1 MAPRFPCLV
10 CNRIVGNNH
19 EALQCYGCARW
30 QHSVCGTNF
39 TKEQYLEL
47 TRAEYFVWYCNGC
60 APQFLNLSV
69 PTDTEMDLDV
79 APASPQPTDTEMD
92 VDIAS
97 ASPQP
102 STPPPSP
109 AAAQES
115 SFVVP
120 VEEEEPSLLDEPVQ
134 AVVMVPAELTFE
146 VIPRAT
152 ARGRPLLVD
161 SNGYAYGIHRERRGV
176 THWRCMRRGKDFKC
190 QAMVRQEG
198 DVFSHGIHEHAHA
211 SDTGTATKAKLVR
224 DVKEEALV
232 NPFQSAYTIAECLV
246 TQVDRAPNQRPVD
259 YLGKIG
265 NRRRQQGR
273 PKHPTDLE
281 FDLAMDHVPT
291 EFEMADITVGT
302 RRHLLFLPQHQLDLL
317 KTARRWFVDATFKV
331 VKAPFTQLWS
341 VHTFARVDNK
351 TTQLPLA
358 FALMSGKRRRD
369 YQAVLQALK
378 GELRR
383 LHGEDAFFSLEAA
396 LADFEAAVWQ
406 AFRQEF
412 PGVELRGCSFHW
424 GQAVFRKEL
433 GMQQGFN
440 TDPALH
446 HYCKQLLALPV
457 GDMGDESVKNKKK
470 LNAESESYV
479 QQASV
484 WFGRLMPDSGTSVAE
499 MRQVYEEVTLKFAGE
514 LEFEGD
520 VKEFMVPSQSVP
532 GGVPIEMIKPLEVNR
547 RPAVLVY
554 FHDGAM
560 VYGSRK
566 TAANICKILA
576 KEGRCVVINVEYRL
590 APEAKAPAC
599 YDDAKFVLRWVMM
612 NRSLI
617 GAGND
622 SKVGVGG
629 SGAGGN
635 IAATLAHEISGLA
648 FQLLVYPCVDFQFG
662 QYLTDDCQPIEPRSK
677 QHLTWCRDQF
687 LSSSEEATNA
697 RVSPLLQPSFVK
709 LPPALIIVAELDPLK
724 DACYEYKKKMKEAG
738 VEAES
743 LTVKGAVFG
752 FFSQPGHFQ
761 ETSRRALDKIL
772 SFLKKHSTS

>member
-1 MAPRFPCLV
+1 MAPRFPCLA

-19 EALQCYGCARW
+19 EALLCDGCARW
-30 QHSVCGTNF
+30 QHRVCGTNF

-47 TRAEYFVWYCNGC
+47 TRAEYFVWYCSGC
-60 APQFLNLSV
+60 ARLFFNLSV
-69 PTDTEMDLDV
+69 PTDTEMDLDI

-92 VDIAS
+92 VDITS

-120 VEEEEPSLLDEPVQ
+120 VEEEPSLLDEPVQ
-134 AVVMVPAELTFE
+134 AVAMVPAELTFE

-152 ARGRPLLVD
+152 ARGRPMLVD
-161 SNGYAYGIHRERRGV
+161 SDGYAYGIHRERHGV

-211 SDTGTATKAKLVR
+211 SDTGTATKAKL
-224 DVKEEALV
+224 
-232 NPFQSAYTIAECLV
+232 SAYTIAECLV
-246 TQVDRAPNQRPVD
+246 TQVDKAPNQRPVD
-259 YLGKIG
+259 YLGRIG

-281 FDLAMDHVPT
+281 FDLAMDHVPA

-302 RRHLLFLPQHQLDLL
+302 RRHLLFFTQHQLDLL

-351 TTQLPLA
+351 TKQLPLA

-424 GQAVFRKEL
+424 GQA
-433 GMQQGFN
+433 
-440 TDPALH
+440 
-446 HYCKQLLALPV
+446 LLALPYLPWEKV
-457 GDMGDESVKNKKK
+457 D
-470 LNAESESYV
+470 
-479 QQASV
+479 
-484 WFGRLMPDSGTSVAE
+484 P
-499 MRQVYEEVTLKFAGE
+499 TLQE
-514 LEFEGD
+514 L
-520 VKEFMVPSQSVP
+520 
-532 GGVPIEMIKPLEVNR
+532 
-547 RPAVLVY
+547 
-554 FHDGAM
+554 
-560 VYGSRK
+560 
-566 TAANICKILA
+566 
-576 KEGRCVVINVEYRL
+576 
-590 APEAKAPAC
+590 EAKATMEAQRHLCAYARHTWLDNTLWHPSSWSAF
-599 YDDAKFVLRWVMM
+599 YRFVRTNNDVEGWHRRLNSKAARWQL
-612 NRSLI
+612 NLY
-617 GAGND
+617 
-622 SKVGVGG
+622 
-629 SGAGGN
+629 
-635 IAATLAHEISGLA
+635 LLL
-648 FQLLVYPCVDFQFG
+648 QLLSGEAALVSVN
-662 QYLTDDCQPIEPRSK
+662 LTLLRESAIIRRQRKAAKNATGRLFKLWDQLIAREKTARQTLRAASK
-677 QHLTWCRDQF
+677 L
-687 LSSSEEATNA
+687 L
-697 RVSPLLQPSFVK
+697 PL
-709 LPPALIIVAELDPLK
+709 
-724 DACYEYKKKMKEAG
+724 
-738 VEAES
+738 
-743 LTVKGAVFG
+743 
-752 FFSQPGHFQ
+752 
-761 ETSRRALDKIL
+761 
-772 SFLKKHSTS
+772 

>member
-1 MAPRFPCLV
+1 MAPRFPCLA

-19 EALQCYGCARW
+19 EALQCDGCARW
-30 QHSVCGTNF
+30 QHRVCGTNF

-47 TRAEYFVWYCNGC
+47 TRAEYFVWYCSGC
-60 APQFLNLSV
+60 APQFFNLSV

-134 AVVMVPAELTFE
+134 AVAMVPAELTFE

-161 SNGYAYGIHRERRGV
+161 SDGYAYGIHRERRGV

-232 NPFQSAYTIAECLV
+232 NPFQ
-246 TQVDRAPNQRPVD
+246 
-259 YLGKIG
+259 IG

-281 FDLAMDHVPT
+281 FDLAMDHVPA

-302 RRHLLFLPQHQLDLL
+302 RRHLLFFTQHQLDLL

-341 VHTFARVDNK
+341 VHTFARGDNK
-351 TTQLPLA
+351 TKQLPLA

-369 YQAVLQALK
+369 YQAVLRALK

-424 GQAVFRKEL
+424 GQAVFCKIQEL

-446 HYCKQLLALPV
+446 HYCKQLLALPYLPWEKV
-457 GDMGDESVKNKKK
+457 DPTLQELEAEATMEAQRHLCAYVRHTWLDNTLWHPSSWSAFYRFVRTNNDVEGWHRRLNSKAVRGQLNLYLLLQLLSGEAALVSVNFTLLRESAIIRWQRKAAKN
-470 LNAESESYV
+470 AT
-479 QQASV
+479 
-484 WFGRLMPDSGTSVAE
+484 GRLFQLWDQLIARE
-499 MRQVYEEVTLKFAGE
+499 
-514 LEFEGD
+514 
-520 VKEFMVPSQSVP
+520 
-532 GGVPIEMIKPLEVNR
+532 
-547 RPAVLVY
+547 
-554 FHDGAM
+554 
-560 VYGSRK
+560 K
-566 TAANICKILA
+566 TA
-576 KEGRCVVINVEYRL
+576 RQT
-590 APEAKAPAC
+590 
-599 YDDAKFVLRWVMM
+599 LR
-612 NRSLI
+612 
-617 GAGND
+617 AA
-622 SKVGVGG
+622 SK
-629 SGAGGN
+629 
-635 IAATLAHEISGLA
+635 
-648 FQLLVYPCVDFQFG
+648 LL
-662 QYLTDDCQPIEPRSK
+662 
-677 QHLTWCRDQF
+677 
-687 LSSSEEATNA
+687 
-697 RVSPLLQPSFVK
+697 PL
-709 LPPALIIVAELDPLK
+709 
-724 DACYEYKKKMKEAG
+724 
-738 VEAES
+738 
-743 LTVKGAVFG
+743 
-752 FFSQPGHFQ
+752 
-761 ETSRRALDKIL
+761 
-772 SFLKKHSTS
+772 

>member
-1 MAPRFPCLV
+1 MAPRFPCLA

-19 EALQCYGCARW
+19 EALQCDGCAR
-30 QHSVCGTNF
+30 C
-39 TKEQYLEL
+39 
-47 TRAEYFVWYCNGC
+47 GC

-79 APASPQPTDTEMD
+79 APASPQPSDTEMD

-134 AVVMVPAELTFE
+134 AVAMVPAELTFE

-161 SNGYAYGIHRERRGV
+161 SDGYALRDSSRKTRSDALEMH
-176 THWRCMRRGKDFKC
+176 
-190 QAMVRQEG
+190 AEG

-259 YLGKIG
+259 YLGRIG
-265 NRRRQQGR
+265 NRRCQQGR
-273 PKHPTDLE
+273 PKHPTEPE
-281 FDLAMDHVPT
+281 FDLAMDHVPA

-302 RRHLLFLPQHQLDLL
+302 RRHLLFFTQHQLDLL

-369 YQAVLQALK
+369 YQAVLRALK

-383 LHGEDAFFSLEAA
+383 LNGEDAFFSLEAA

-412 PGVELRGCSFHW
+412 PGVELHGCSFHW
-424 GQAVFRKEL
+424 GQTVFHKEL

-446 HYCKQLLALPV
+446 HYCKQLLALPYLPWEKV
-457 GDMGDESVKNKKK
+457 DPTPQELEAEATIEPQRHLCAYVCHTWLDNTLWHPSSWSAFYRFVRTNNDVEGWHRRLNSKAARGQLNLYLLLQLLSGEAALVSVNLTLLRESAIIRRQRKAAKN
-470 LNAESESYV
+470 AT
-479 QQASV
+479 
-484 WFGRLMPDSGTSVAE
+484 GRLFKLLDQLIARE
-499 MRQVYEEVTLKFAGE
+499 
-514 LEFEGD
+514 
-520 VKEFMVPSQSVP
+520 
-532 GGVPIEMIKPLEVNR
+532 
-547 RPAVLVY
+547 
-554 FHDGAM
+554 
-560 VYGSRK
+560 K
-566 TAANICKILA
+566 TA
-576 KEGRCVVINVEYRL
+576 RQT
-590 APEAKAPAC
+590 
-599 YDDAKFVLRWVMM
+599 LR
-612 NRSLI
+612 
-617 GAGND
+617 AA
-622 SKVGVGG
+622 SK
-629 SGAGGN
+629 
-635 IAATLAHEISGLA
+635 
-648 FQLLVYPCVDFQFG
+648 LL
-662 QYLTDDCQPIEPRSK
+662 
-677 QHLTWCRDQF
+677 
-687 LSSSEEATNA
+687 
-697 RVSPLLQPSFVK
+697 PL
-709 LPPALIIVAELDPLK
+709 
-724 DACYEYKKKMKEAG
+724 
-738 VEAES
+738 
-743 LTVKGAVFG
+743 
-752 FFSQPGHFQ
+752 
-761 ETSRRALDKIL
+761 
-772 SFLKKHSTS
+772 

>member
-1 MAPRFPCLV
+1 MAPRFPCLA

-19 EALQCYGCARW
+19 EALQCDGCARW
-30 QHSVCGTNF
+30 QHRVCGTNF

-47 TRAEYFVWYCNGC
+47 TRAEYFVWYCSGC

-69 PTDTEMDLDV
+69 PTDTEINLDV

-97 ASPQP
+97 ASSQP

-134 AVVMVPAELTFE
+134 AVAMVPAELTFE

-161 SNGYAYGIHRERRGV
+161 SDGYAYGIHRERRGV
-176 THWRCMRRGKDFKC
+176 THWRCTRRGKDFKC

-211 SDTGTATKAKLVR
+211 SDTGTATKAILVR
-224 DVKEEALV
+224 DVKEQALV

-259 YLGKIG
+259 YLGRIG

-281 FDLAMDHVPT
+281 FDLAMDHVPA
-291 EFEMADITVGT
+291 EFEMADIT
-302 RRHLLFLPQHQLDLL
+302 HQLDLL

-341 VHTFARVDNK
+341 VYTFARVDNK

-369 YQAVLQALK
+369 YQAVLRALK

-383 LHGEDAFFSLEAA
+383 LH
-396 LADFEAAVWQ
+396 DFEAAVWQ

-446 HYCKQLLALPV
+446 HYCKQLLALPNLPWEKV
-457 GDMGDESVKNKKK
+457 DPTLQELEAEATIEAQQHLSFYRFVRTNNDVEGWHRRLNSKAARGQLNLYLLLQLLSGEAALVSVNLTLLRESAIIRRQRKAAKN
-470 LNAESESYV
+470 AT
-479 QQASV
+479 
-484 WFGRLMPDSGTSVAE
+484 GRLFKLWDQLIARE
-499 MRQVYEEVTLKFAGE
+499 
-514 LEFEGD
+514 
-520 VKEFMVPSQSVP
+520 
-532 GGVPIEMIKPLEVNR
+532 
-547 RPAVLVY
+547 
-554 FHDGAM
+554 
-560 VYGSRK
+560 K
-566 TAANICKILA
+566 TA
-576 KEGRCVVINVEYRL
+576 RQT
-590 APEAKAPAC
+590 
-599 YDDAKFVLRWVMM
+599 LR
-612 NRSLI
+612 
-617 GAGND
+617 AA
-622 SKVGVGG
+622 SK
-629 SGAGGN
+629 
-635 IAATLAHEISGLA
+635 
-648 FQLLVYPCVDFQFG
+648 LL
-662 QYLTDDCQPIEPRSK
+662 
-677 QHLTWCRDQF
+677 
-687 LSSSEEATNA
+687 
-697 RVSPLLQPSFVK
+697 PL
-709 LPPALIIVAELDPLK
+709 
-724 DACYEYKKKMKEAG
+724 
-738 VEAES
+738 
-743 LTVKGAVFG
+743 
-752 FFSQPGHFQ
+752 
-761 ETSRRALDKIL
+761 
-772 SFLKKHSTS
+772 

>member
-1 MAPRFPCLV
+1 MAPRFPCLA

-19 EALQCYGCARW
+19 EALRCDGCARW
-30 QHSVCGTNF
+30 QHRVCGTNF

-47 TRAEYFVWYCNGC
+47 TRAEYFVWYCSGC

-161 SNGYAYGIHRERRGV
+161 SDGYAYGIHRERRGV

-281 FDLAMDHVPT
+281 FDLTMDHVPA
-291 EFEMADITVGT
+291 EFEMAYITVGT

-317 KTARRWFVDATFKV
+317 KTACRWFVDATFKV

-358 FALMSGKRRRD
+358 FALMSGKRRRN
-369 YQAVLQALK
+369 YQAVLRALEGK
-378 GELRR
+378 LRR

-446 HYCKQLLALPV
+446 HYCKQLLALPYLFKIKTIDRTI
-457 GDMGDESVKNKKK
+457 DMSC
-470 LNAESESYV
+470 L
-479 QQASV
+479 
-484 WFGRLMPDSGTSVAE
+484 GR
-499 MRQVYEEVTLKFAGE
+499 Q
-514 LEFEGD
+514 
-520 VKEFMVPSQSVP
+520 
-532 GGVPIEMIKPLEVNR
+532 N
-547 RPAVLVY
+547 
-554 FHDGAM
+554 H
-560 VYGSRK
+560 
-566 TAANICKILA
+566 
-576 KEGRCVVINVEYRL
+576 
-590 APEAKAPAC
+590 
-599 YDDAKFVLRWVMM
+599 
-612 NRSLI
+612 
-617 GAGND
+617 
-622 SKVGVGG
+622 
-629 SGAGGN
+629 
-635 IAATLAHEISGLA
+635 
-648 FQLLVYPCVDFQFG
+648 
-662 QYLTDDCQPIEPRSK
+662 
-677 QHLTWCRDQF
+677 
-687 LSSSEEATNA
+687 SS
-697 RVSPLLQPSFVK
+697 
-709 LPPALIIVAELDPLK
+709 
-724 DACYEYKKKMKEAG
+724 
-738 VEAES
+738 
-743 LTVKGAVFG
+743 
-752 FFSQPGHFQ
+752 
-761 ETSRRALDKIL
+761 
-772 SFLKKHSTS
+772 

>member
-1 MAPRFPCLV
+1 MRHCSVMAVPDGNTV
-10 CNRIVGNNH
+10 SVGQT
-19 EALQCYGCARW
+19 LQRSNILSS
-30 QHSVCGTNF
+30 HVLNTLCGT
-39 TKEQYLEL
+39 
-47 TRAEYFVWYCNGC
+47 AVGV
-60 APQFLNLSV
+60 PQFLNLSV

-79 APASPQPTDTEMD
+79 APASPKPTVTEMD

-134 AVVMVPAELTFE
+134 AVAMVPAELTFE

-161 SNGYAYGIHRERRGV
+161 SDGYAYGIHRERRGV
-176 THWRCMRRGKDFKC
+176 THWRCTRRGKDFKC

-211 SDTGTATKAKLVR
+211 SDTGTATKAKIVR

-246 TQVDRAPNQRPVD
+246 IQVDRAPNQRPVD
-259 YLGKIG
+259 YLGRIG

-281 FDLAMDHVPT
+281 FDLAMDHVPA
-291 EFEMADITVGT
+291 EFEMADITVET
-302 RRHLLFLPQHQLDLL
+302 RRHLLFFTQHQLDLL

-351 TTQLPLA
+351 TKQLPLA

-369 YQAVLQALK
+369 YQAVLRALK

-396 LADFEAAVWQ
+396 LADIEAAVWQ

-424 GQAVFRKEL
+424 GQAVFRKIQEL

-446 HYCKQLLALPV
+446 HYCKQLLALPYLPWEKV
-457 GDMGDESVKNKKK
+457 DPTLQELEAEATMEAQRHLCAYVRHTWLDNTLWHPSSWSAFYRFVRTNNDVEGWHRRLNSKAARGQLNLYLLLQLLSGEAALVSVNLTLLRESAIIRRQRKAAKN
-470 LNAESESYV
+470 AT
-479 QQASV
+479 
-484 WFGRLMPDSGTSVAE
+484 GRLFKLWDQLIARKNTA
-499 MRQVYEEVTLKFAGE
+499 RQTLRAASK
-514 LEFEGD
+514 LL
-520 VKEFMVPSQSVP
+520 
-532 GGVPIEMIKPLEVNR
+532 PL
-547 RPAVLVY
+547 
-554 FHDGAM
+554 
-560 VYGSRK
+560 
-566 TAANICKILA
+566 
-576 KEGRCVVINVEYRL
+576 
-590 APEAKAPAC
+590 
-599 YDDAKFVLRWVMM
+599 
-612 NRSLI
+612 
-617 GAGND
+617 
-622 SKVGVGG
+622 
-629 SGAGGN
+629 
-635 IAATLAHEISGLA
+635 
-648 FQLLVYPCVDFQFG
+648 
-662 QYLTDDCQPIEPRSK
+662 
-677 QHLTWCRDQF
+677 
-687 LSSSEEATNA
+687 
-697 RVSPLLQPSFVK
+697 
-709 LPPALIIVAELDPLK
+709 
-724 DACYEYKKKMKEAG
+724 
-738 VEAES
+738 
-743 LTVKGAVFG
+743 
-752 FFSQPGHFQ
+752 
-761 ETSRRALDKIL
+761 
-772 SFLKKHSTS
+772 

>member
-1 MAPRFPCLV
+1 MAPRFPCLA

-19 EALQCYGCARW
+19 EALQCDGCARW
-30 QHSVCGTNF
+30 QHRVCGTNF

-47 TRAEYFVWYCNGC
+47 TRAEYFVWYCSGC

-69 PTDTEMDLDV
+69 PTDTEINLDV

-102 STPPPSP
+102 STPRPSP

-134 AVVMVPAELTFE
+134 AVAMVPAELTFE

-152 ARGRPLLVD
+152 ARGCPLLVD
-161 SNGYAYGIHRERRGV
+161 SDGYAYGIHRERRGV
-176 THWRCMRRGKDFKC
+176 THWRCTRRGKDFKC

-211 SDTGTATKAKLVR
+211 SDTGTATKAILVR
-224 DVKEEALV
+224 DVKEQALV

-259 YLGKIG
+259 YLGRIG

-281 FDLAMDHVPT
+281 FDLAMDHVPA

-302 RRHLLFLPQHQLDLL
+302 RRHLLFFTQHQLDLL
-317 KTARRWFVDATFKV
+317 KTAHRWFVDAAFKV
-331 VKAPFTQLWS
+331 VKAPYTQLWS

-369 YQAVLQALK
+369 YQAVLRALK

-446 HYCKQLLALPV
+446 HYCKQLLALPYLPWEKV
-457 GDMGDESVKNKKK
+457 D
-470 LNAESESYV
+470 
-479 QQASV
+479 
-484 WFGRLMPDSGTSVAE
+484 P
-499 MRQVYEEVTLKFAGE
+499 TLQE
-514 LEFEGD
+514 LEAEATIEAQRHLCAYVRHTWLDNTLWHPSSWSAFYRFVRTNNDVEGWHRRLNSKAARGQLNLYLLLQLLSGEAAL
-520 VKEFMVPSQSVP
+520 VSVNLTLLRESAAEKSSKERHREAVQALGPAHRQGKDSQTD
-532 GGVPIEMIKPLEVNR
+532 
-547 RPAVLVY
+547 PACCQQ
-554 FHDGAM
+554 
-560 VYGSRK
+560 
-566 TAANICKILA
+566 TAAI
-576 KEGRCVVINVEYRL
+576 VVINL
-590 APEAKAPAC
+590 
-599 YDDAKFVLRWVMM
+599 
-612 NRSLI
+612 
-617 GAGND
+617 
-622 SKVGVGG
+622 
-629 SGAGGN
+629 
-635 IAATLAHEISGLA
+635 
-648 FQLLVYPCVDFQFG
+648 CVCMCVFF
-662 QYLTDDCQPIEPRSK
+662 
-677 QHLTWCRDQF
+677 F
-687 LSSSEEATNA
+687 
-697 RVSPLLQPSFVK
+697 
-709 LPPALIIVAELDPLK
+709 
-724 DACYEYKKKMKEAG
+724 
-738 VEAES
+738 
-743 LTVKGAVFG
+743 TV
-752 FFSQPGHFQ
+752 
-761 ETSRRALDKIL
+761 
-772 SFLKKHSTS
+772 